1 MCAPDTDTTEAEP
14 APPLGIAVGAD
25 HAGYE
30 AKQAVV
36 AMLGAA
42 GHRVTDMGTDSAESC
57 DYPDYAERVAA
68 AVSAGEADRG
78 VLLCATGIGMD
89 IAANKFPRVRAAVV
103 WDRVTTEVS
112 RTHNDANILCLG
124 ARVLPLP
131 VLLDLVRHW
140 LTVPFTGGRHRRR
153 VEKIRQIE
161 QRTMRNR
168 QAGSSSRNEEAQ

>member
-1 MCAPDTDTTEAEP
+1 M
-14 APPLGIAVGAD
+14 
-25 HAGYE
+25 
-30 AKQAVV
+30 

-140 LTVPFTGGRHRRR
+140 LTVPFTGGRHLRR

-161 QRTMRNR
+161 QRTMRGGR
-168 QAGSSSRNEEAQ
+168 

>member
-1 MCAPDTDTTEAEP
+1 
-14 APPLGIAVGAD
+14 
-25 HAGYE
+25 
-30 AKQAVV
+30 
-36 AMLGAA
+36 
-42 GHRVTDMGTDSAESC
+42 
-57 DYPDYAERVAA
+57 VAA

-140 LTVPFTGGRHRRR
+140 LTVPFTGGRHLRR

-161 QRTMRNR
+161 QRTMRGGR
-168 QAGSSSRNEEAQ
+168 